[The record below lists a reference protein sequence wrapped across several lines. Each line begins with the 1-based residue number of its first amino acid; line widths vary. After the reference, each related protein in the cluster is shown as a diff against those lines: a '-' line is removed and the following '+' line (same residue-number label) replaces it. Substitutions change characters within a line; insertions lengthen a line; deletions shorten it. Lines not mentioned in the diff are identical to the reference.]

1 MRLLVTILLMVAVP
15 LFFSAAS
22 DETDIFKLKDGT
34 LKITFIGHG
43 TLMLDW
49 NGFIIHVD
57 PIQREADYTSL
68 QKAELIL
75 ITHEHGD
82 HLDPAAISM
91 IKKQGTMI
99 IANES
104 SAKRL
109 SGAEIMKNGEQKT
122 AGGIKIEAI
131 PAYNT
136 TAGREHFHP
145 KGRDN
150 GYILSFGSERLYI
163 AGDTEDTPEMKA
175 LKNISI
181 AFLPMNQPY
190 TMTSEQVADA
200 AKTFRPKVLYP
211 YHYGDTDPERLKVL
225 LKNEPDIEVR
235 IRDMR

>member
-68 QKAELIL
+68 PKAELIL

-190 TMTSEQVADA
+190 TMTPEQVADA